1 MSTEGCTDIAY
12 MVNRFADPNITKFFA
27 SKDVSIDAQAYAL
40 SEMLQWI
47 WRSAIR
53 DDKPIN
59 LYIPSKRMRELLIN
73 WINKTN
79 KGGQSLA

>member
-1 MSTEGCTDIAY
+1 MSTGGCTDIAY

-47 WRSAIR
+47 ME
-53 DDKPIN
+53 
-59 LYIPSKRMRELLIN
+59 KRHP
-73 WINKTN
+73 
-79 KGGQSLA
+79 